1 MIGTRLMNDIKQ
13 NGKVKIASV
22 LCQLAQNNTK
32 IEEFCA
38 PFYDLYHCLPT
49 KVTFL

>member
-1 MIGTRLMNDIKQ
+1 MIGTLLMNDIKQ

-32 IEEFCA
+32 NEVFCS
-38 PFYDLYHCLPT
+38 PFYDL
-49 KVTFL
+49 

>member
-1 MIGTRLMNDIKQ
+1 MIGEQLMNDIKQ
-13 NGKVKIASV
+13 NGKAKIVTV

-38 PFYDLYHCLPT
+38 PFYDL
-49 KVTFL
+49 